1 VNDHWLID
9 GRNRLDALAEL
20 GILGLDEHGYL
31 AYDISDNADTIWGSL
46 IGYPVEGDPYAIA
59 ASYNLHRRHLNAEQ
73 KRDLIAKLLK
83 AKPAASNLA
92 VAKQVKAD
100 DKTVASVR
108 TELEGRS
115 EIPNVEKRKDSKGR
129 QQPARRSGGPRHKCW
144 QCGARA
150 LVGEVNQHKYAAYE
164 EADVWLHDS
173 CVAAFEAEIER
184 DRKECIALYQK
195 ACAAEREL
203 AQWRADHPVETDGAE
218 ASADEELEESKEA
231 IRFSGILNLMC
242 ATILRTMTAAVAAEM
257 QTTPGQIN
265 LLREATNFLLDV
277 MVELDEPTPPDTPTD
292 PGPTP
297 DGETRSK
304 DTEEPA
310 QTVTVSV
317 EEPTAPIDRSL
328 DIPDPL
334 IQAARQRHPVASAPQ
349 DTSVP
354 LTPLAPS
361 PAPAP
366 SPSPSP
372 SPKLKVAPHYL
383 PAHKDPWP
391 ANWRSLGAAELE
403 EVIHATREFGVNH
416 RLEDRHHR
424 QLARMRERLD
434 VLRKSDRAELPTSAE
449 ARP

>member
-1 VNDHWLID
+1 LVVWNQATSSIAIEEERIKFSVMSVTKSPDGVQAAFDWRKHLKVHPAADEYPLLREIDPAGFKALVEDIRKHGLQEELVFWHSGDVNDHWLID

-242 ATILRTMTAAVAAEM
+242 ATILRTTTAAVAAEM

-277 MVELDEPTPPDTPTD
+277 MVELD
-292 PGPTP
+292 
-297 DGETRSK
+297 
-304 DTEEPA
+304 
-310 QTVTVSV
+310 
-317 EEPTAPIDRSL
+317 
-328 DIPDPL
+328 
-334 IQAARQRHPVASAPQ
+334 
-349 DTSVP
+349 
-354 LTPLAPS
+354 
-361 PAPAP
+361 
-366 SPSPSP
+366 
-372 SPKLKVAPHYL
+372 
-383 PAHKDPWP
+383 
-391 ANWRSLGAAELE
+391 
-403 EVIHATREFGVNH
+403 
-416 RLEDRHHR
+416 
-424 QLARMRERLD
+424 
-434 VLRKSDRAELPTSAE
+434 
-449 ARP
+449 